1 VTHVIANV
9 AIEDLA
15 NFIAMF
21 STRGAQLRAQH
32 GSSSSQVFGVEGDEH
47 RVVILFEWSSK
58 ADFEGFL
65 ADPTTREAMKASGT
79 VGMPQFTILEKIAEY
94 AS

>member
-1 VTHVIANV
+1 MYILANV

-32 GSSSSQVFGVEGDEH
+32 GSSSSQVFSVEGEAN
-47 RVVILFEWSSK
+47 RVVILFEWSNR
-58 ADFEGFL
+58 ADFDAFL

-79 VGMPQFTILEKIAEY
+79 IGMPQFTFLEKIADY

>member
-1 VTHVIANV
+1 MYILAKV

-21 STRGAQLRAQH
+21 STRGAQLRAQY

-47 RVVILFEWSSK
+47 HVIVLFEWSSK
-58 ADFEGFL
+58 TDFEAFL
-65 ADPTTREAMKASGT
+65 VDPTTREAMKASGT
-79 VGMPQFTILEKIAEY
+79 IGLPEFTFLDKIAEY

>member
-1 VTHVIANV
+1 MYILGNV
-9 AIEDLA
+9 AIEDVA

-47 RVVILFEWSSK
+47 RVIVLFEWSSK
-58 ADFEGFL
+58 ADFEAFL
-65 ADPTTREAMKASGT
+65 ADPTTRKAMKASGT
-79 VGMPQFTILEKIAEY
+79 VGLPQFTFLEKIADY

>member
-1 VTHVIANV
+1 MYILANV

-15 NFIAMF
+15 NFVAMF

-32 GSSSSQVFGVEGDEH
+32 GSASSQVFSIEGEAN
-47 RVVILFEWSSK
+47 RVVILFEWSNK
-58 ADFEGFL
+58 ADFEAFL
-65 ADPTTREAMKASGT
+65 ANPATRDAMNASGT
-79 VGMPQFTILEKIAEY
+79 IGMPQFTFLEKIADY

>member
-1 VTHVIANV
+1 MHILANV

-21 STRGAQLRAQH
+21 STRGAQLRAQY
-32 GSSSSQVFGVEGDEH
+32 GSTSSQVYGVEGESN
-47 RVVILFEWSSK
+47 RVVILFEWSNR
-58 ADFEGFL
+58 ADFEAFL

-79 VGMPQFTILEKIAEY
+79 IGRPEFTILEKIAEY

>member
-1 VTHVIANV
+1 MYILANV

-32 GSSSSQVFGVEGDEH
+32 GSSSSQVFGVEGEEK
-47 RVVILFEWSSK
+47 RVVILFEWSNK
-58 ADFEGFL
+58 EDFEAFL
-65 ADPTTREAMKASGT
+65 ADPNAREAMKASGT
-79 VGMPQFTILEKIAEY
+79 IGMPQFTFLEKIADY